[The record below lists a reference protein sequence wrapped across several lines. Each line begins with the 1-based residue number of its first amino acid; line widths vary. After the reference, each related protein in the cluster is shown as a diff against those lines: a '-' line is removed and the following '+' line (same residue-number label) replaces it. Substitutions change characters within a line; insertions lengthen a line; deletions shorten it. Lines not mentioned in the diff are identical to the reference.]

1 MLYLLP
7 DELLVAIVEYC
18 DQKTRKN
25 LSLVSRRLRN
35 PSQHT
40 VFKTVYIPGHIFDTI
55 STLAIVGGELL
66 PAILQNDRLLS
77 YIQTIVIA
85 QGMIFQHLGVNNM
98 ELLFTALHQMQQL
111 RDIKLDEI
119 PFTTTMLDRL
129 REVLSTRLYNVELW
143 SCTYPADYTVQQAVL
158 EIHRFRL
165 VLGGHE
171 WINGPPPTTKVAIGI
186 IQRSLSSI
194 AILTLSH
201 ALGVLAYLGTMP
213 RLISLNIIL
222 KSDSNHEGLSS
233 FLVANPQL
241 VEFTLEGSFYD
252 LSLLPPSALPNLTT
266 ILVDNAEMIRHLVPG
281 RPVAKVEIFGY
292 SKYEIMMDGL
302 HALSRSAAP
311 IVELT
316 LPFHHYFTHLYD
328 VLGAVVKVVPRLE
341 RMSLSFR
348 AEVRRIPILS
358 CTF

>member
-1 MLYLLP
+1 MLCSLP
-7 DELLVAIVEYC
+7 DELLVVIVEYC
-18 DQKTRKN
+18 DQKARRN

-40 VFKTVYIPGHIFDTI
+40 IFKTVYIPGQIFDPS
-55 STLAIVGGELL
+55 STLVIVGGEPL

-85 QGMIFQHLGVNNM
+85 QGMIFQHLGVNSM

-111 RDIKLDEI
+111 RDINIEEI

-129 REVLSTRLYNVELW
+129 CEVLSTRLYNVKLW
-143 SCTYPADYTVQQAVL
+143 SCSYPAEYTIQQAALKIQRLQL
-158 EIHRFRL
+158 EL
-165 VLGGHE
+165 SGHE
-171 WINGPPPTTKVAIGI
+171 WINGPPPTTKVAIEI

-194 AILTLSH
+194 AILTLSR

-213 RLISLNIIL
+213 RLISLNIML
-222 KSDSNHEGLSS
+222 TSDSNDEGLSS

-241 VEFTLEGSFYD
+241 VEFRLEGSFYD

-266 ILVDNAEMIRHLVPG
+266 ILVNNAEMIRHLVPG
-281 RPVAKVEIFGY
+281 RPVVKVKILGN
-292 SKYEIMMDGL
+292 SKCEIMMDEL

-316 LPFHHYFTHLYD
+316 LPFHHYFTHLSD
-328 VLGAVVKVVPRLE
+328 VLGVVVKVVPRLE